1 MGRKYSNMKKQD
13 IPVVAGIIFEAYI
26 RNKAD
31 FVDFSSYFGGT
42 FEADMGDAVKA
53 VIDRRRPAD
62 VSDKKKM
69 VTIEVYN
76 KLDELQEQLRLL
88 GEYVKLA
95 EDDLLT
101 PYSGYHIKRARKELQ
116 KKNVEGVIEHCE
128 VIVDKIVNDDA
139 VALAAMDF
147 DAGKLAA
154 FEAKV
159 LELRELNR
167 EQVHKVNERQD
178 VKATEEELFVA
189 LFDFVSKVS
198 SVGKAMYTYKHKQK
212 FSDFSVSKILGQI
225 NHGRKKKV
233 ADDGGETDVA
243 PVYDVMIGTVTD
255 KTTDGGLED
264 AVVRIEGANIMA
276 DTDEDGEFY
285 IEDIPAGVYTI
296 SFKKRGYVGAEQHNV
311 EVGTERMVELNVEL
325 LPEEMEV

>member
-1 MGRKYSNMKKQD
+1 MNKNIKKQD
-13 IPVVAGIIFEAYI
+13 IPVIAGIIFEAYV

-31 FVDFSSYFGGT
+31 FVGFSSFFGGT
-42 FEADMGDAVKA
+42 FEADMGAAIKA
-53 VIDRRRPAD
+53 VIDRRRPSD

-69 VTIEVYN
+69 VTIEVY
-76 KLDELQEQLRLL
+76 KTLDELQEQLRLL

-95 EDDLLT
+95 ENDLLT

-116 KKNVEGVIEHCE
+116 KKNVEGVLEHCE

-154 FEAKV
+154 FEAKM
-159 LELRELNR
+159 LELREMNR

-178 VKATEEELFVA
+178 VKATEDALFAA

-198 SVGKAMYTYKHKQK
+198 SVGKAMYTYKHKQR

-233 ADDGGETDVA
+233 VDDVEGEVA
-243 PVYDVMIGTVTD
+243 PVYDVMIGKVTD
-255 KTTDGGLED
+255 KMTDEPLENV
-264 AVVRIEGANIMA
+264 VVRLEGTEIMV

-285 IEDIPAGVYTI
+285 LDDIPSGVYTV
-296 SFKKRGYVGAEQHNV
+296 SFSKRGYVVGEQHNV
-311 EVGTERMVELNVEL
+311 EVGTSEMAELRVELVAD
-325 LPEEMEV
+325 